1 MSPEHPPQGLM
12 SGFRLPPGFR
22 PNWWMLGL
30 AGLAALLPA
39 LLLRP
44 APSPPPVATEHVAP
58 GPDETVLEEAAPR
71 EVSLVDVG
79 TKAALGLLL
88 IAAAGWGLVKLSQR
102 RGGRRVAAD
111 DWPEAAPRLR
121 LAESLPLGPQQGTLH
136 LVEVDGTTVL
146 LSAVLDQVSLLLT
159 LAPDHTSSFAPVPPV
174 EPACA
179 PAPPVET
186 HQWLSPTPP
195 ATDEKPAPV
204 PDRPALLREREADWS
219 RERSRLI
226 HALRAQA
233 SAAPQ
238 EPTHL

>member
-1 MSPEHPPQGLM
+1 M

-39 LLLRP
+39 LLLKP
-44 APSPPPVATEHVAP
+44 APSAPPAPAAEHATQL
-58 GPDETVLEEAAPR
+58 PDETVLEEAAPR

-102 RGGRRVAAD
+102 RGNRREAND

-159 LAPDHTSSFAPVPPV
+159 LAPDSTSSFAPVAPV
-174 EPACA
+174 EPVCAA
-179 PAPPVET
+179 PAPAET

-195 ATDEKPAPV
+195 VADEKPAPA